1 MKALRERRRMFKRI
15 ERTHKEAKIQARKGS
30 KRKTAL
36 RKLFNK
42 EQEKKIRKKK
52 EGEGRRYEK

>member
-30 KRKTAL
+30 KRKTAP

-42 EQEKKIRKKK
+42 EEEKKIRKKK
-52 EGEGRRYEK
+52 Y